1 MYFHVVVMKKSD
13 FTTYD
18 YRKVDLIQKVAD
30 YDVHIREVDLSQP
43 DGYASHNFNPEYFY
57 IYMLGTV

>member
-13 FTTYD
+13 FTTHD

-30 YDVHIREVDLSQP
+30 DDVHIREVDLSQP
-43 DGYASHNFNPEYFY
+43 DGYTSHNFNPEYY
-57 IYMLGTV
+57 NIYMLGTV